1 MDRDGL
7 KLELKQMIVRE
18 CQKDVPP
25 EQLADDTIL
34 IGSESQLQLDSLDA
48 LQIALAVKQRYG
60 KRIDGSTETRM
71 ALKSIDSLA
80 DFILADKLP

>member
-1 MDRDGL
+1 MDRDAL
-7 KLELKQMIVRE
+7 KLELKRMIIKE
-18 CQKDVPP
+18 CQKSATP
-25 EQLADDTIL
+25 EEIADDRIL
-34 IGSESQLQLDSLDA
+34 IGSESQLDLDSLDA